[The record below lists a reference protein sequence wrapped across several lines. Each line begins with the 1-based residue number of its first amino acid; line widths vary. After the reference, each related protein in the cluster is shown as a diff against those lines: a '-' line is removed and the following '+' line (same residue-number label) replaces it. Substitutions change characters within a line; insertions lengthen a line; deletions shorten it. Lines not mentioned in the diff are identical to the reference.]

1 VSLYVVLKFVHVVFA
16 IIAVGSNATYGLWL
30 ARARSAPEHLPYV
43 LKGVK
48 FIDDRMAN
56 PSYIMLLITGLALAA
71 IGNIPFTTFW
81 VASGIALLVLVGVV
95 GFAVY
100 TPTLR
105 GEIAALEAGR
115 ADSNDFRR
123 LDRRGTVIGITLGV
137 LSLAI
142 VFLMVTKPTL

>member
-1 VSLYVVLKFVHVVFA
+1 
-16 IIAVGSNATYGLWL
+16 
-30 ARARSAPEHLPYV
+30 
-43 LKGVK
+43 
-48 FIDDRMAN
+48 MAN

-81 VASGIALLVLVGVV
+81 VAGGIALLVVVGVV